1 VIVTRPLDDATRW
14 VQALQS
20 RGVQALALPLI
31 TIEPVPD
38 VQPLQRLWQERGQ
51 YSAMMFVS
59 ANAVRHFMAAQQ
71 QGSASAWSLPLTLR
85 AWATGPGTQAA
96 LLAQGWPA
104 AQIDMPDAQAQ
115 VWDSEALWARVQTA
129 VQPGQTVLIVRGAD
143 EAGQMA
149 GRDWLARA
157 LTQAGARVQQCVAY
171 VRRCPSWGEAERA
184 LALQHTRPHTGPSA
198 WWLFSSTEAATH
210 LLRLCPDLPVQQGRA
225 LATHP
230 RIAQG
235 LRAQGW
241 GRVELVA
248 PGLDRLVESIE
259 SLA

>member
-1 VIVTRPLDDATRW
+1 MAGKDKGKKGKIIRVLPAKNKVVVEGLNMTKRHQRPRKSGEKGSMVNT
-14 VQALQS
+14 
-20 RGVQALALPLI
+20 
-31 TIEPVPD
+31 
-38 VQPLQRLWQERGQ
+38 
-51 YSAMMFVS
+51 AMPM
-59 ANAVRHFMAAQQ
+59 
-71 QGSASAWSLPLTLR
+71 SASNVQILDPKTGKVVIKPLT
-85 AWATGPGTQAA
+85 AA
-96 LLAQGWPA
+96 DG
-104 AQIDMPDAQAQ
+104 
-115 VWDSEALWARVQTA
+115 
-129 VQPGQTVLIVRGAD
+129 
-143 EAGQMA
+143 
-149 GRDWLARA
+149 
-157 LTQAGARVQQCVAY
+157 
-171 VRRCPSWGEAERA
+171 AERA